1 MESTVI
7 TPKEKD
13 KKESEIICFSGL
25 KNNNPPPKKKKKHTH
40 THTTTTT
47 SVCPLH
53 TLKTECPA
61 DSSHHR
67 YCVPTKTAKFQ
78 KTLNK
83 NQVKCYTLKTSLQ
96 VKVTSG
102 MTNCKV
108 PEEKS

>member
-1 MESTVI
+1 MTNMESTII
-7 TPKEKD
+7 TPEEKD

-25 KNNNPPPKKKKKHTH
+25 KNNTPPQH
-40 THTTTTT
+40 THTTTAT

-102 MTNCKV
+102 MTY
-108 PEEKS
+108 